1 MSFGL
6 VVGEGAGV
14 NAKASRLQM
23 PRLWELV
30 ELGNGV
36 WYHRRTLTSPRHI
49 CVSAFALEVVTEVR
63 P

>member
-1 MSFGL
+1 MSFLL

-23 PRLWELV
+23 PRLWN
-30 ELGNGV
+30 LGLST
-36 WYHRRTLTSPRHI
+36 RPAHI
-49 CVSAFALEVVTEVR
+49 CVTPFALEVVTEVR